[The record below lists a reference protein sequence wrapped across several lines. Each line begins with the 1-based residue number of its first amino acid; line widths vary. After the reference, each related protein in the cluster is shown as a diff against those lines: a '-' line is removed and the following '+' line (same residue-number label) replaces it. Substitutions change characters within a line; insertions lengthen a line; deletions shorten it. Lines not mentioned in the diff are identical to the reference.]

1 MIRTALSTGTALLT
15 SGVLLTGCG
24 ASGPRYEMQRACGI
38 PTDIVTAV
46 VGNDQYEVAQTGSD
60 TLPLGPGTDS
70 ANGLTCTIERDDR
83 TLVEFSARRTSADDL
98 EQRIQHAESA
108 DEHYAHAD
116 GTLGFSAEKD
126 DVDDGYDYEGWWAC
140 GVQLPDGT
148 QVAAASARSTVE
160 ISKRDFQALLEA
172 VATAAGCG

>member
-1 MIRTALSTGTALLT
+1 MIRTALITVTALLT
-15 SGVLLTGCG
+15 SVVLVTGCG
-24 ASGPRYEMQRACGI
+24 ASGPRYEKQRACGI

-46 VGNDQYEVAQTGSD
+46 VGNDHYEVVQSGSD

-83 TLVEFSARRTSADDL
+83 MLVEFSARRTSADDL
-98 EQRIQHAESA
+98 EQRIQNAESA

-116 GTLGFSAEKD
+116 GTLGFSAEKNS
-126 DVDDGYDYEGWWAC
+126 VDGGNDYEGWWAC
-140 GVQLPDGT
+140 GIQSPDGT
-148 QVAAASARSTVE
+148 QVAAANASSAVE
-160 ISKRDFQALLEA
+160 GKERDFQALLEA